1 MHRDEKDLLMGTVAE
16 RMKAKL
22 ESRFSPELIEMVDDS
37 DKHKGHSGSS
47 DAGETH
53 FSVTIT
59 SSVFLGVNRV
69 GRQRLVMNALSEELA
84 GPVHAL
90 SIKTLAPGET

>member
-1 MHRDEKDLLMGTVAE
+1 MHRGEKDLLMGTVAA

-22 ESRFSPELIEMVDDS
+22 ESRFSPELLEIVDDS

-47 DAGETH
+47 EAGETH
-53 FSVTIT
+53 FSVTII
-59 SSVFLGVNRV
+59 SSLFLGMNRV
-69 GRQRLVMNALSEELA
+69 GRQRLVMKALSEELA

-90 SIKTLAPGET
+90 TIKAMAPNEE

>member
-1 MHRDEKDLLMGTVAE
+1 MHRDEKDLLMGTVAA

-22 ESRFSPELIEMVDDS
+22 ESRFSPELLEIVDDS

-47 DAGETH
+47 EAGETH
-53 FSVTIT
+53 FSVTII
-59 SSVFLGVNRV
+59 SSLFLGMNRV

-90 SIKTLAPGET
+90 TIKAMAPNEE

>member
-1 MHRDEKDLLMGTVAE
+1 MHLGEKDLLMGTVAA

-22 ESRFSPELIEMVDDS
+22 ESRFFPEFIEITDDS

-47 DAGETH
+47 EAGETH
-53 FSVTIT
+53 FSVTIK

-69 GRQRLVMNALSEELA
+69 ARQRLVMNALSDELA

-90 SIKTLAPGET
+90 SIKTLAPGEE

>member
-1 MHRDEKDLLMGTVAE
+1 MHRDEKDLLMGTVAA

-22 ESRFSPELIEMVDDS
+22 ESRFSPELIEIVDDS

-47 DAGETH
+47 EAGETH

-59 SSVFLGVNRV
+59 SSDILGVKRV
-69 GRQRLVMNALSEELA
+69 GRQRLVMKALSEELA

-90 SIKTLAPGET
+90 TIKAMAPNEE

>member
-1 MHRDEKDLLMGTVAE
+1 MHRGEKDLLKGMVAA

-22 ESRFSPELIEMVDDS
+22 ESEFSPEYIEIVDDS

-53 FSVTIT
+53 FSVTIR
-59 SSVFLGVNRV
+59 SQIFLGLNRV
-69 GRQRLVMNALSEELA
+69 GRQRLIMTALAEELS

-90 SIKTLAPGET
+90 SIKAMAPGEA

>member
-1 MHRDEKDLLMGTVAE
+1 MHLGEKDLLMGTVAA

-22 ESRFSPELIEMVDDS
+22 ESRFSPELIEINDDS
-37 DKHKGHSGSS
+37 EKHKGHSGSS
-47 DAGETH
+47 EAGETH
-53 FSVTIT
+53 FSVTIK

-69 GRQRLVMNALSEELA
+69 ARQRLVMNALSEELA

-90 SIKTLAPGET
+90 SIKTLAPGEE

>member
-1 MHRDEKDLLMGTVAE
+1 MHRDEKDLLMGTVAA

-22 ESRFSPELIEMVDDS
+22 ESRFSPELIEIVDDS

-47 DAGETH
+47 EAGETH
-53 FSVTIT
+53 FSVTIK

-69 GRQRLVMNALSEELA
+69 GRQRLVMKALSEELA

-90 SIKTLAPGET
+90 TIKALAPNEE

>member
-1 MHRDEKDLLMGTVAE
+1 MHRDEKDLLMGTVAAGI
-16 RMKAKL
+16 KAKL
-22 ESRFSPELIEMVDDS
+22 ESRFLPELIEIVDDS

-47 DAGETH
+47 EAGETH
-53 FSVTIT
+53 FTVTIK

-69 GRQRLVMNALSEELA
+69 SRQRLVMNALSEELA

-90 SIKTLAPGET
+90 SIKALAPGEA

>member
-1 MHRDEKDLLMGTVAE
+1 MHRDEKDLLMGTVAA

-22 ESRFSPELIEMVDDS
+22 ESRFSPELIEIVDDS

-59 SSVFLGVNRV
+59 SSVFLGMNRV
-69 GRQRLVMNALSEELA
+69 ARQRLVMTALSEELA

-90 SIKTLAPGET
+90 SIKTLAPGEA

>member
-1 MHRDEKDLLMGTVAE
+1 MGTVAA

-22 ESRFSPELIEMVDDS
+22 ESRFSPELIEIVDDS

-47 DAGETH
+47 EAGETH

-69 GRQRLVMNALSEELA
+69 GRQRLVMKALSEELA

-90 SIKTLAPGET
+90 TIKAMAPNEE

>member
-1 MHRDEKDLLMGTVAE
+1 MHRGEKDLLMGKVAA

-22 ESRFSPELIEMVDDS
+22 ESRFSPELIEIVDDS

-59 SSVFLGVNRV
+59 SSVFLGMNRV
-69 GRQRLVMNALSEELA
+69 ARQRLVMTELSEELA

-90 SIKTLAPGET
+90 SIKTLAPGEA

>member
-1 MHRDEKDLLMGTVAE
+1 MHRGEKDLLMGTVAA

-22 ESRFSPELIEMVDDS
+22 ESRFSPELLEIVDDS
-37 DKHKGHSGSS
+37 DRHKGHSGSS
-47 DAGETH
+47 EAGETH

-59 SSVFLGVNRV
+59 SSAFLGVNRV

-90 SIKTLAPGET
+90 SIKTLAPNEE

>member
-1 MHRDEKDLLMGTVAE
+1 MHRDEKDLLMGTVAT

-22 ESRFSPELIEMVDDS
+22 ESRFSPELIEIVDDS

-47 DAGETH
+47 EAGETH

-69 GRQRLVMNALSEELA
+69 GRQRLIMKALSEELA

-90 SIKTLAPGET
+90 TIKAMAPNEE

>member
-1 MHRDEKDLLMGTVAE
+1 MHRDEKDLLMGTVAA

-22 ESRFSPELIEMVDDS
+22 ESRFSPELLEIVDDS

-47 DAGETH
+47 EAGETH
-53 FSVTIT
+53 FSVTII
-59 SSVFLGVNRV
+59 SSLFFGMNRV
-69 GRQRLVMNALSEELA
+69 GRQRLVMNTLSEELA

-90 SIKTLAPGET
+90 TIKAMAPNDE

>member
-1 MHRDEKDLLMGTVAE
+1 
-16 RMKAKL
+16 MKAKL
-22 ESRFSPELIEMVDDS
+22 ESRFSPESIEIVDDS

-47 DAGETH
+47 EAGETH

-69 GRQRLVMNALSEELA
+69 GRQRLVMKALSEELA

-90 SIKTLAPGET
+90 TIKAMAPNEE